1 MSYNQVHPKS
11 HAVKVIDRSE
21 ILRGLNDALE
31 IDFDRTAVVQIDMH
45 VRQIDKEWSSF
56 PQNVADRILPNAAA
70 FLDAG
75 RELGLPIIH
84 VMVYQRPVER
94 GMQPRAK
101 IVQSTG
107 RPSTPYGLPPRP
119 GYHPDAPEG
128 HFEWDVMPILGP
140 KPGDYII
147 NTKRQMTS
155 SFLSTDL
162 EHLIRCLGVDT
173 FFVVGINTNN
183 CVSNFSYDAYN
194 RLWTP
199 IIVTDAV
206 GSTHGKDLHEFA
218 LQNYARTIGF
228 AMPSAEAVARLKA
241 AKAAK
246 EAATAASAETPA
258 MADA

>member
-1 MSYNQVHPKS
+1 MTYNQVHPKS
-11 HAVKVIDRSE
+11 HAVKVVDRSE
-21 ILRGLNDALE
+21 TLSKLNDALE
-31 IDFDRTAVVQIDMH
+31 IDFDKTAVVQIDMH
-45 VRQIDKEWSSF
+45 VRQIDKDWSSF

-75 RELGLPIIH
+75 RELGLPVIH
-84 VMVYQRPVER
+84 IMVYQRPVER

-101 IVQSTG
+101 IIQSTG

-128 HFEWDVMPILGP
+128 YFEWDVMPILGP

-155 SFLSTDL
+155 SFLSTDV

-183 CVSNFSYDAYN
+183 CVSNFSFDAYN

-199 IIVTDAV
+199 IIITDAV

-218 LQNYARTIGF
+218 LQNYPRTIGL
-228 AMPSAEAVARLKA
+228 AMSSAQAVERLTA
-241 AKAAK
+241 AKAV
-246 EAATAASAETPA
+246 AAGAPA
-258 MADA
+258 MASI

>member
-1 MSYNQVHPKS
+1 MTYNQVHPKS
-11 HAVKVIDRSE
+11 HAVEVIDRSE
-21 ILRGLNDALE
+21 TLARMNDALE
-31 IDFDRTAVVQIDMH
+31 IDFTKTAVVQIDMH
-45 VRQIDKEWSSF
+45 VRQIDKDWSSF

-75 RELGLPIIH
+75 RELGLPVIH
-84 VMVYQRPVER
+84 VMVYQRLVER
-94 GMQPRAK
+94 GMQPRTS

-107 RPSTPYGLPPRP
+107 RPGTPYGLAPKP

-128 HFEWDVMPILGP
+128 YFEWDVMPILGP
-140 KPGDYII
+140 KKGDYII

-155 SFLSTDL
+155 SFLSTDV

-183 CVSNFSYDAYN
+183 CVSNFSFDAYN
-194 RLWTP
+194 RMWTP

-228 AMPSAEAVARLKA
+228 AMSSDEAVERLSA
-241 AKAAK
+241 AKAA
-246 EAATAASAETPA
+246 AGVPPMASA
-258 MADA
+258 